1 MKKIE
6 NLEILNLSNTTI
18 GSKDLSDYLQ
28 LDVNNYYINKETAKL
43 FKARF
48 GLLDILFDIEI
59 KDLALALSD
68 YLLCFYKK
76 DSERLCVVI
85 LRDNMQFNSM
95 FMQFLAIEKNK
106 NNKEANCFF
115 VYIKDEEF
123 KRLYLV

>member
-95 FMQFLAIEKNK
+95 FMQFLAIEKHK
-106 NNKEANCFF
+106 NNKETNCFF